1 MPLETNEIEYCK
13 VHVHYTAD
21 PDLVEDKRDEALLAL
36 KKTKIKIPGFRKGK
50 ASDLAIKVKMKKE
63 INNWVEKELVSI
75 AYDEVL
81 HETQMKPIGYPDISN
96 VSIDEN
102 NFQCDMIFMKK
113 PEFELQEYENIEIPK
128 PHMEMTESE
137 LTEKMIQELREKN
150 GDVVPYSDEDFVQD
164 GDQVT
169 IDFIANL
176 NGEKIEEIS
185 ASGLLVS
192 AGTSPIK
199 EFDANL
205 IGLKAG
211 EKRDFKLS
219 LNDDNWTEQGINK
232 ELFDKLKDQVLDC
245 TIEVHMGTK
254 NIPCAL
260 DDEFAKKLEYETYN
274 ELHDAVSGS
283 ASTQIKMQEEHLISQ
298 QLIKKLVDMHD
309 FEVPSWLTLMEA
321 QQIAAKDG
329 KSWEN
334 ASDEEKENLN
344 KRAKRNVKF
353 SLIMDSI
360 RDNEPEVN
368 FSDAELIGSFKSHLI
383 SNGRTEED
391 AEQIISMAQR
401 NGTLLGM
408 LASLRNDATLK
419 WLVSKAKIIE

>member
-1 MPLETNEIEYCK
+1 
-13 VHVHYTAD
+13 
-21 PDLVEDKRDEALLAL
+21 
-36 KKTKIKIPGFRKGK
+36 
-50 ASDLAIKVKMKKE
+50 
-63 INNWVEKELVSI
+63 
-75 AYDEVL
+75 
-81 HETQMKPIGYPDISN
+81 
-96 VSIDEN
+96 
-102 NFQCDMIFMKK
+102 
-113 PEFELQEYENIEIPK
+113 
-128 PHMEMTESE
+128 
-137 LTEKMIQELREKN
+137 
-150 GDVVPYSDEDFVQD
+150 
-164 GDQVT
+164 
-169 IDFIANL
+169 
-176 NGEKIEEIS
+176 
-185 ASGLLVS
+185 
-192 AGTSPIK
+192 
-199 EFDANL
+199 
-205 IGLKAG
+205 
-211 EKRDFKLS
+211 
-219 LNDDNWTEQGINK
+219 
-232 ELFDKLKDQVLDC
+232 
-245 TIEVHMGTK
+245 
-254 NIPCAL
+254 
-260 DDEFAKKLEYETYN
+260 
-274 ELHDAVSGS
+274 
-283 ASTQIKMQEEHLISQ
+283 MQEEHLISQ